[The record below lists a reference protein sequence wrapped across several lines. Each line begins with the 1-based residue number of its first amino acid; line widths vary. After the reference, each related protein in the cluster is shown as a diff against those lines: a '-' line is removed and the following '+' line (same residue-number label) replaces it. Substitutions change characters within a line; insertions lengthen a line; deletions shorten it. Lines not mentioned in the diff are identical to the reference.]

1 MSFQLQDLM
10 NENGIPDVSIR
21 GKPIELFIGAER
33 LMNAISKRLRSS
45 AVKNHLTPYFCIQLD
60 NV

>member
-1 MSFQLQDLM
+1 M